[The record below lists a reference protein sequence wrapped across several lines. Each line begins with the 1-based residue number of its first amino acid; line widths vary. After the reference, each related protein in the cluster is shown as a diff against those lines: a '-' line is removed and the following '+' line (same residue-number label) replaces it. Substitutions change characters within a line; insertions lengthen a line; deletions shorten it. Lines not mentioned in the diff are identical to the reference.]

1 MGQRLL
7 TCLLGAAMA
16 LASAGAMAQSRPLG
30 IGIGETAKGPVL
42 TGSGGLS
49 LYVFDKD
56 VGGVPACYDKCTELW
71 PPLLA
76 APGLAVGGDFTVVS
90 RKDGK
95 AQLAYKS
102 HPLYT
107 WHKDAAPGD
116 TGGDGFRDV
125 WHLARP

>member
-1 MGQRLL
+1 MGQRILG
-7 TCLLGAAMA
+7 CLLGTTMA
-16 LASAGAMAQSRPLG
+16 LASAAAMAESRPAG

-42 TGSGGLS
+42 TESRGLS

-56 VGGVPACYDKCTELW
+56 DGGAPACYDKCTELW
-71 PPLLA
+71 PPLVA
-76 APGLAVGGDFTVVS
+76 APGLAPGGAFTAVA

-95 AQLAYKS
+95 AQLAYKG

-107 WHKDAAPGD
+107 WHKDAAPGEI
-116 TGGDGFRDV
+116 GGDGFRDV